1 MDKRKINRWLHWLI
15 IYPLSCVGAVVALF
29 FAVMLID
36 EFASDKGGGRT
47 STAIS
52 RISGD
57 DPYYEYGY
65 SRSTQ
70 VRERALAEQM
80 KTWDS
85 AYQFIPW
92 EELSA
97 TILRGER
104 PKSDFGCI
112 YKEHKNC
119 PGCHEPLMKI
129 HYHNGWVTFC
139 PNCRN
144 QLKYKQEKL

>member
-1 MDKRKINRWLHWLI
+1 MNKRKINRWLQWLI
-15 IYPLSCVGAVVALF
+15 IYPLSCIGAVVTLF
-29 FAVMLID
+29 IVAMLID
-36 EFASDKGGGRT
+36 EFDGGRIGT
-47 STAIS
+47 VIARMSN
-52 RISGD
+52 G

-65 SRSTQ
+65 SRAS
-70 VRERALAEQM
+70 REREKTMAEQM

-85 AYQFIPW
+85 SYQIFPW
-92 EELSA
+92 EELST
-97 TILRGER
+97 TILRGEM

-129 HYHNGWVTFC
+129 HHHNGWLTFC

-144 QLKYKQEKL
+144 QLKYKQEKQ